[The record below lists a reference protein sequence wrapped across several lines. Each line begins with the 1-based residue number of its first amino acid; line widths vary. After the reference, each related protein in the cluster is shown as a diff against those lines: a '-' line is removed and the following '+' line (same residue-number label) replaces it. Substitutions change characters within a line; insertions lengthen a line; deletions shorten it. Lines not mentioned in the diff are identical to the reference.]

1 MVFFNYA
8 LRKLNAKIVYYGPGL
23 CGKTTNLTW
32 IHDNFEGGERGRMI
46 SLATEGDRTIFFD
59 LLPIEIG
66 SIRGMDVTLQLYT
79 VPGQVHYNST
89 RQLVLR
95 GADGV
100 VFVGDSQRTMQTS
113 NIDSF
118 KNLQE
123 NLLLQGI
130 SLDGFPHVL
139 QFNKRDLKDVV
150 PVEELDD
157 DLNVYRVPIFEAVAT
172 AGIGAQETLEGI
184 VKLVMRNLRERYEG
198 ATTGARTPGVEDSAV
213 SRPPVGV
220 PEMPPGPTAV
230 PTPVPPM
237 VAPMPP
243 ADQPPAAAAQ
253 LGGQNFSPETGAE
266 TTDFSKTMG
275 PETSGGAGIGGF
287 EDEVATG
294 VYDLGEEE
302 TGHLQNLG
310 RPSQPDMPAAEEP
323 EAPGTTSTPDYDVV
337 GNLIDGMPPP
347 PVLDTDGQ
355 PFADIPSDPGMMAP
369 EFDEVAVDDGNEDAD
384 FELDIPSDGMPP
396 EFEALLNASAPDA
409 PEFEAI
415 APATEPEAPEFEAFA
430 PPSEPEEAPE
440 FEGFEPPAEPEASEF
455 EGFEPSAEPEVPEF
469 EAIAPPAEPEAPE
482 FEGAPLTEEPE
493 IPEFEFISTPG
504 EGNVAQPSADLSPP
518 SERYVDR
525 IEAPSPFAPQPPAVS
540 EDVPQVPQILEVVG
554 DREVETAADAEGA
567 LTAADV
573 KSMIAEAGFEEFGEA
588 EPEEAEP
595 MTAEA
600 EVLDEA
606 EEEDTEPMIAEIQ
619 AEILDETEPEEAEL
633 MIAETQPEVFDE
645 VAPEDTEAMI
655 AETQAEVLDEVAPEE
670 VESIFAAAEAE
681 VLDEAEVE
689 DTESMIAETQAEVA
703 DKAAPEP
710 VVIGE
715 GDPWSEEEISG
726 VLKATEVEIMD
737 EAAIEPAGRREIA
750 VRAEENQLHLRLNG
764 TGAIV
769 EGGQMRELDIEV
781 PVPGSWVGNSR
792 VTLQLRLTLIP
803 DTEDENGGSGDP
815 S

>member
-100 VFVGDSQRTMQTS
+100 VFVGDSQRTMQSS

-243 ADQPPAAAAQ
+243 ADQPPAAQ

-275 PETSGGAGIGGF
+275 PETFGGAGIGGI

-294 VYDLGEEE
+294 VYDLGDEE

-310 RPSQPDMPAAEEP
+310 RPSQPDMPAEEEP
-323 EAPGTTSTPDYDVV
+323 ETPEATSTPDYDVV
-337 GNLIDGMPPP
+337 GNLVDGMPPP
-347 PVLDTDGQ
+347 PVLDVGGQ

-369 EFDEVAVDDGNEDAD
+369 GFEEVAAVDEIEDAD
-384 FELDIPSDGMPP
+384 FELDLPSDRMPP
-396 EFEALLNASAPDA
+396 EFEALLNASVPDA

-415 APATEPEAPEFEAFA
+415 APATEPEAPEFEAFP
-430 PPSEPEEAPE
+430 PPSEPAEAPE
-440 FEGFEPPAEPEASEF
+440 FEGYEPPTEPEASEF

-469 EAIAPPAEPEAPE
+469 EAIAPPVEPEAPE
-482 FEGAPLTEEPE
+482 FEGAPLTEEPT

-504 EGNVAQPSADLSPP
+504 EGDVAPPSADLSPP

-525 IEAPSPFAPQPPAVS
+525 IEAPSPFAPQPAAVS
-540 EDVPQVPQILEVVG
+540 EDVPKVLEVVADG
-554 DREVETAADAEGA
+554 EAETPADAEGV
-567 LTAADV
+567 LTAAEV
-573 KSMIAEAGFEEFGEA
+573 QSMLAEAGFEVLDEA
-588 EPEEAEP
+588 EPEDTEP
-595 MTAEA
+595 MIAEAEA
-600 EVLDEA
+600 EVLDGA
-606 EEEDTEPMIAEIQ
+606 EVEDTEPMIAEIQ
-619 AEILDETEPEEAEL
+619 AEILDETEPEEAES

-645 VAPEDTEAMI
+645 VTPEDTEAMI
-655 AETQAEVLDEVAPEE
+655 AETQADVPDEVAPEE

-726 VLKATEVEIMD
+726 VLKTAEVEIME
-737 EAAIEPAGRREIA
+737 EAAIESAGRREIA
-750 VRAEENQLHLRLNG
+750 VRAEDNQLQLRLNG

-769 EGGQMRELDIEV
+769 ESGQMRELDIEV
-781 PVPGSWVGNSR
+781 PVPGSWVGNRR

>member
-100 VFVGDSQRTMQTS
+100 VFVGDSQRAMQSS

-130 SLDGFPHVL
+130 SLDGFPHAL
-139 QFNKRDLKDVV
+139 QFNKRDLKDIV

-172 AGIGAQETLEGI
+172 AGIGVQETLEGI

-213 SRPPVGV
+213 SRPPVSV

-230 PTPVPPM
+230 PTPEQPL
-237 VAPMPP
+237 VAPLPP
-243 ADQPPAAAAQ
+243 ADQPPATAAP

-275 PETSGGAGIGGF
+275 PETFGDGGVGGF

-294 VYDLGEEE
+294 VYNLGDEE

-323 EAPGTTSTPDYDVV
+323 GAPEATSTPDYDVV

-347 PVLDTDGQ
+347 PVLEVGGA

-369 EFDEVAVDDGNEDAD
+369 DFEEVAAVDEIEDTD
-384 FELDIPSDGMPP
+384 FELDPPSDGMPP
-396 EFEALLNASAPDA
+396 EFEALLTAAEPAA

-415 APATEPEAPEFEAFA
+415 APATEPEIPEFEVSV
-430 PPSEPEEAPE
+430 PPSEPEIPAFEAIA
-440 FEGFEPPAEPEASEF
+440 PPT
-455 EGFEPSAEPEVPEF
+455 EPEVPEF
-469 EAIAPPAEPEAPE
+469 EAASLSVEPEPSDFMETPITA
-482 FEGAPLTEEPE
+482 EPE
-493 IPEFEFISTPG
+493 IPEIEFISTPG
-504 EGNVAQPSADLSPP
+504 EEDAAPPAADLPPP
-518 SERYVDR
+518 SERYEDR
-525 IEAPSPFAPQPPAVS
+525 IEAPSPFAPQPAAVS
-540 EDVPQVPQILEVVG
+540 EDTPQDLEVVADG
-554 DREVETAADAEGA
+554 EAETPADAEGV
-567 LTAADV
+567 LTADEV
-573 KSMIAEAGFEEFGEA
+573 KSMIAEAGFE
-588 EPEEAEP
+588 
-595 MTAEA
+595 
-600 EVLDEA
+600 VLDEA
-606 EEEDTEPMIAEIQ
+606 EPEDTEPMIAEV
-619 AEILDETEPEEAEL
+619 E
-633 MIAETQPEVFDE
+633 
-645 VAPEDTEAMI
+645 
-655 AETQAEVLDEVAPEE
+655 AEVLDEVAAED
-670 VESIFAAAEAE
+670 VEPVIAEAE
-681 VLDEAEVE
+681 VEAE
-689 DTESMIAETQAEVA
+689 AEPEAS
-703 DKAAPEP
+703 DRAAWEP

-715 GDPWSEEEISG
+715 GDPWSEEEITG
-726 VLKATEVEIMD
+726 VLKAAEVEIIE

-750 VRAEENQLHLRLNG
+750 VRAEDNQLHLRLQG
-764 TGAIV
+764 SGAIV
-769 EGGQMRELDIEV
+769 ESGQMRELEIEV
-781 PVPGSWVGNSR
+781 PVPGSWVGNRR

>member
-100 VFVGDSQRTMQTS
+100 VFVGDSQRTMQSS
-113 NIDSF
+113 NIESF

-139 QFNKRDLKDVV
+139 QFNKRDLKDIV

-198 ATTGARTPGVEDSAV
+198 ATTGARTPGVRDSAV

-220 PEMPPGPTAV
+220 PDMPPGPTAV
-230 PTPVPPM
+230 PIPVPPM
-237 VAPMPP
+237 VAPSPP
-243 ADQPPAAAAQ
+243 ADQPPAAAASV
-253 LGGQNFSPETGAE
+253 GGQNFSPETGAE
-266 TTDFSKTMG
+266 TIDFSKITG
-275 PETSGGAGIGGF
+275 QETLEGF

-294 VYDLGEEE
+294 VYDLGDEE

-323 EAPGTTSTPDYDVV
+323 EAPEATSTPDYDVV

-347 PVLDTDGQ
+347 PVLEVGGA

-369 EFDEVAVDDGNEDAD
+369 DFEEVAAADEKEDAD
-384 FELDIPSDGMPP
+384 FELDLPSDGMPP
-396 EFEALLNASAPDA
+396 EFEALLTA
-409 PEFEAI
+409 
-415 APATEPEAPEFEAFA
+415 ATPEAPEFEAFA
-430 PPSEPEEAPE
+430 PPTEPEAPE
-440 FEGFEPPAEPEASEF
+440 FEAIATPAEPDVS
-455 EGFEPSAEPEVPEF
+455 EF
-469 EAIAPPAEPEAPE
+469 EAIAPPAK
-482 FEGAPLTEEPE
+482 PE
-493 IPEFEFISTPG
+493 IPEFEAASLSVEPEPSGIEETPITAVPEIPEIELISTPG
-504 EGNVAQPSADLSPP
+504 EEDVAPPAADLPPP

-525 IEAPSPFAPQPPAVS
+525 IEAPSPFAPQPQLPAAS
-540 EDVPQVPQILEVVG
+540 EDVPQTLEVVG
-554 DREVETAADAEGA
+554 DGETETVAVADAA
-567 LTAADV
+567 LTADEV
-573 KSMIAEAGFEEFGEA
+573 KSMIADAGFEVPDDA
-588 EPEEAEP
+588 EPEDTEP
-595 MTAEA
+595 VIADAEA
-600 EVLDEA
+600 EVSGEVALEETESIIADVEAEVSDEA
-606 EEEDTEPMIAEIQ
+606 ALEEVES
-619 AEILDETEPEEAEL
+619 
-633 MIAETQPEVFDE
+633 MIAETHAD
-645 VAPEDTEAMI
+645 
-655 AETQAEVLDEVAPEE
+655 VLDEVAPEE
-670 VESIFAAAEAE
+670 VESIFAEGAAE
-681 VLDEAEVE
+681 VLDEAEPEDEEAIIAETQTEVLVE
-689 DTESMIAETQAEVA
+689 VAPEEVESMIAEAGTEVSE
-703 DKAAPEP
+703 KAVLEP

-715 GDPWSEEEISG
+715 GDPWSEEEITG
-726 VLKATEVEIMD
+726 VRKAAEVEIIE
-737 EAAIEPAGRREIA
+737 EAAIETAGRREIA
-750 VRAEENQLHLRLNG
+750 VRAEDNQLHLRLNG

-769 EGGQMRELDIEV
+769 ESGQMRELDIEV
-781 PVPGSWVGNSR
+781 PVPGSWVGNRR